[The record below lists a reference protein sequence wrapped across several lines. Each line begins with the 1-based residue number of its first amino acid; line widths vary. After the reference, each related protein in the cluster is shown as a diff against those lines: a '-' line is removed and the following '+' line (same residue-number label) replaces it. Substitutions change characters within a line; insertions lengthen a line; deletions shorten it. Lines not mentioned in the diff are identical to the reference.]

1 MGFVPSDFQYLTTL
15 QGPIKDFTT
24 DHLNNC
30 YIQQGN
36 TTLIKYDKHGK
47 KLGTYSVNKHGSLGY
62 VDANNPLKLLLFY
75 PDFSTVITLD
85 NNLSLSGKY
94 DLRNM
99 GIDRVSAI
107 GIASDNNMWVYD
119 NINYKLKKISDDL
132 TIKTESQQFTML
144 FEEKVLPRFIL
155 ERNNKVYLS
164 DPDRGIYVF
173 DKYATYAKR
182 IPIKGLREFQILNN
196 KLVYCKKGSM
206 LTYNLQTF
214 ETDTIR
220 VPGIDSV
227 RDARL
232 QRNRLFL
239 RTKNGLALYAL
250 GN

>member
-1 MGFVPSDFQYLTTL
+1 MGMTSANFQYITTL
-15 QGPIKDFTT
+15 QGPVKDFTT

-30 YIQQGN
+30 YIQKGHSS
-36 TTLIKYDKHGK
+36 LIKYDKHGK
-47 KLGTYSVNKHGSLGY
+47 KKKTYSENKYGSLGY
-62 VDANNPLKLLLFY
+62 VDASNPLKLLLFY
-75 PDFSTVITLD
+75 PDFSTVIVLD
-85 NNLSLSGKY
+85 NNLSRTGKY

-107 GIASDNNMWVYD
+107 GLASDNNIWVYD
-119 NINYKLKKISDDL
+119 NTNYRLKKIRDNL
-132 TIKTESQQFTML
+132 TLKTESEQFKVL
-144 FEEKVLPRFIL
+144 FEENVVPRFIL

-164 DPDRGIYVF
+164 DPEHGIYVF

-182 IPIKGLREFQILNN
+182 IPIKGVKDFQILNN
-196 KLVYCKKGSM
+196 NLVYCKKGSM
-206 LTYNLQTF
+206 YKYNLQTF

-232 QRNRLFL
+232 ERDRLFL